1 MSHTNAASGRSS
13 PAQKQFDPFVRRP
26 GVPWAAIALGDFL
39 LHRRGPQALTPIFAG
54 VTYRAERIAS
64 TEEGGGLLHVVTVD
78 LAAPGIELYVT
89 PLDPKAVAQ
98 GWQYRLRRIGDVL
111 EKEHLAVAINGALF
125 TSRSPWWFR
134 MSGDLAKGVET
145 VVADHVVS
153 HVWEHN
159 YLLWFDDQLA
169 PNVGLSRP
177 PTSVELRS
185 GEMGNWR
192 PGGLVAGWQGL
203 AWQRPQAGLAD
214 GGGD

>member
-1 MSHTNAASGRSS
+1 MCLG
-13 PAQKQFDPFVRRP
+13 
-26 GVPWAAIALGDFL
+26 AAIGLGDVL
-39 LHRRGPQALTPIFAG
+39 LHRRGPQAPTPIFAG

-89 PLDPKAVAQ
+89 PLDPEAVAQ

-153 HVWEHN
+153 HIWEHT

-169 PNVGLSRP
+169 PQRCGHPNRHVGRAG
-177 PTSVELRS
+177 T
-185 GEMGNWR
+185 GEMGDWR